1 MRLRHTEL
9 RRFSTVVQA
18 LSADPAPEVSPSEHL
33 LQAIAKLV
41 PLDRVS
47 YNEVDRLTGRIILAH
62 SMGEPPA
69 LDLVSSLNTHIRE
82 HPGFSQPDA
91 ASDWP
96 APTKISDFL
105 SQRQF
110 RQLGL
115 YHDHFRLYGIHYQ
128 QGIAFAAGTA
138 RKISFG
144 LNRASR
150 DFPEESR
157 TLLTLLRPHL
167 ARAYERSRVH
177 TELMTAL
184 RLRDQALKAV
194 AVIVL
199 TVRGAVEYCTPS
211 AGAMLARFF
220 PSPSGEGS
228 EGARLPVPLARW
240 VARQGGSLI
249 SPNLPRAEL
258 VLRQGTRKL
267 LVRWEVGDGYQL
279 LRLADHPLYPSA
291 AGLRGL
297 GLTGREAEVLLWL
310 AQGKRDV
317 EIALIC
323 GLHPMTVSTHVRNL
337 LAKLGCETRTAAAAL
352 AWEHFGEA
360 FD

>member
-1 MRLRHTEL
+1 MIRLRHSEL

-18 LSADPAPEVSPSEHL
+18 LSSDPAPEVSPSEHL
-33 LQAIAKLV
+33 LRAIAKLV

-47 YNEVDRLTGRIILAH
+47 YNEVDRATGRIILAH

-69 LDLVSSLNTHIRE
+69 PNLVSSFNTYIQE

-96 APTKISDFL
+96 FPTKISDFL

-115 YHDHFRLYGIHYQ
+115 YHDHFRLYRIHYQ
-128 QGIAFAAGTA
+128 HGIAFAAGA
-138 RKISFG
+138 SRKITFG

-150 DFPEESR
+150 DFPEETR
-157 TLLTLLRPHL
+157 ALLTLLRPHL
-167 ARAYERSRVH
+167 ARAYERTH
-177 TELMTAL
+177 TRAELEVAI
-184 RLRDQALKAV
+184 RLRDRALETV

-199 TVRGAVEYCTPS
+199 TARGEIEYSS
-211 AGAMLARFF
+211 APARAMLARFF
-220 PSPSGEGS
+220 PTPPGDSKESTC
-228 EGARLPVPLARW
+228 LPAPLARW
-240 VARQGGSLI
+240 VARHGGSLHPI
-249 SPNLPRAEL
+249 ARTEL
-258 VLRQGTRKL
+258 VLRHGTRKL
-267 LVRWEVGDGYQL
+267 LVCLEVGDEHHL
-279 LRLADHPLYPSA
+279 LRLADRPLRPSA
-291 AGLRGL
+291 DGLHAL
-297 GLTGREAEVLLWL
+297 GLTGRETQVLLWL
-310 AQGKRDV
+310 AQGKRDA

-337 LAKLGCETRTAAAAL
+337 LAKLHCETRTAAAAL
-352 AWEHFGEA
+352 AWECFGEA

>member
-1 MRLRHTEL
+1 M
-9 RRFSTVVQA
+9 VQA
-18 LSADPAPEVSPSEHL
+18 LSADPAPEVPPSEHL
-33 LQAIAKLV
+33 LQAIARLV

-47 YNEVDRLTGRIILAH
+47 YNEVDRATGQIILAH

-69 LDLVSSLNTHIRE
+69 PNLVSSLNTHIRE

-115 YHDHFRLYGIHYQ
+115 YHDHFRLHGIHYQ
-128 QGIAFAAGTA
+128 QGIAFAAGAA

-167 ARAYERSRVH
+167 ARAYERSRAH

-184 RLRDQALKAV
+184 RLRDQALQAV

-199 TVRGAVEYCTPS
+199 TAQGAVEYRTPL
-211 AGAMLARFF
+211 ARAMLARFF
-220 PSPSGEGS
+220 PTPTGEGV
-228 EGARLPVPLARW
+228 EGARLPAPLARW
-240 VARQGGSLI
+240 VARQGGTLI
-249 SPNLPRAEL
+249 SRNPLRAEL

-267 LVRWEVGDGYQL
+267 LVRLEVGDGYQL
-279 LRLADHPLYPSA
+279 LRLADHPSSPSA

-310 AQGKRDV
+310 AQGKRDG

-323 GLHPMTVSTHVRNL
+323 GLHAMTVSTHVRNL

-352 AWEHFGEA
+352 AWEHLGEVI
-360 FD
+360 D